1 MKKRIVSLLLA
12 LCLLAGLLPA
22 VTPQAD
28 AVISTVIG
36 TSLKMCTSL
45 VKGGIYACRNGSE
58 YDNAGQGVLAVFKY
72 AGSDLLG
79 IDFGGSSS
87 GQTKETVIQKVDLSK
102 VEAELS
108 SISKQLEK
116 NSAAIHQLERTVSNG
131 IASLSQQM
139 ENLSGQIQNAT
150 LELKYSTYLN
160 TFFEFFNQYYEAL
173 SYYDRLVTDPLRP
186 PIRRTSTTSSTP
198 SRMWNTAAT
207 CTLPSTSLAA
217 ICRASTSIPAPA
229 ALWTS

>member
-1 MKKRIVSLLLA
+1 MGYPMSAIVGQEEARLA

-87 GQTKETVIQKVDLSK
+87 GQTKETVIQKVALSK

-116 NSAAIHQLERTVSNG
+116 NSAAIHQLEKTVSNG

-139 ENLSGQIQNAT
+139 ESERADPECNARA
-150 LELKYSTYLN
+150 EV
-160 TFFEFFNQYYEAL
+160 QH
-173 SYYDRLVTDPLRP
+173 
-186 PIRRTSTTSSTP
+186 
-198 SRMWNTAAT
+198 
-207 CTLPSTSLAA
+207 LPQHVL
-217 ICRASTSIPAPA
+217 
-229 ALWTS
+229 

>member
-1 MKKRIVSLLLA
+1 MILASRERHRRWPRRVSLA

-116 NSAAIHQLERTVSNG
+116 NSAYG
-131 IASLSQQM
+131 FCPAS
-139 ENLSGQIQNAT
+139 A
-150 LELKYSTYLN
+150 
-160 TFFEFFNQYYEAL
+160 
-173 SYYDRLVTDPLRP
+173 
-186 PIRRTSTTSSTP
+186 
-198 SRMWNTAAT
+198 
-207 CTLPSTSLAA
+207 
-217 ICRASTSIPAPA
+217 APA
-229 ALWTS
+229 HTQHAR